1 MTTHVEAHPGWDR
14 RRLVYGDWSWLVR
27 DGLDVIRLAF
37 FGGTIAFAVQGRS
50 TAVAL
55 TAASVVLLIARIID
69 LPRWFDFGLI
79 MAMTLIAYGTALGL
93 YGNWFYYD
101 KVVHGLS
108 PVGYVPVLYIALVR
122 LGVVPDP
129 GQAIRERRVA
139 RISGIFIV
147 TLAVGT
153 AVGAGYENVE
163 WIEDKFDILGGHFV
177 KGLWDTETD
186 LLCDAGGSLVGAT
199 FLTVWA
205 LRGWSSRRVT
215 VVPAPEPSA
224 SPLEA
229 FGKRFRAARG
239 AGVTRESRLA
249 DLPLAAQ
256 GIALVAGGVL
266 LLALPSPSLRTV
278 GIVLGIALLAFAVF
292 EALEV
297 ARRADRA
304 EPRRSN
310 RHNDRVRGR
319 RDACAR
325 LAHDHGA
332 RPAVRCRRRQHRARG
347 GRGRL
352 ALQHKRCPPT
362 VARRGLERRGVHLRD
377 RATRQPV
384 KQPSRRDHLARHLP
398 RRPRRAASPS
408 CGGGVAPNSCRSWN
422 RDKLILDSVNFALG
436 PWVADT
442 LARLGR
448 VGECARDGEDLP
460 AGPRN
465 AACQRALPDDDP
477 VRPGRLVPA
486 HPHCARPQDRAAPL
500 DTGRHHPG

>member
-1 MTTHVEAHPGWDR
+1 MTTHVEAHPAWDR

-129 GQAIRERRVA
+129 GEAIRERRVA
-139 RISGIFIV
+139 RITGIFIV
-147 TLAVGT
+147 TLAVGM
-153 AVGAGYENVE
+153 AVGAGYESVE
-163 WIEDKFDILGGHFV
+163 WIEDKFGILGGNFV

-186 LLCDAGGSLVGAT
+186 LLCDTGGSLVGAT

-205 LRGWSSRRVT
+205 LRGWSSHRVT

-224 SPLEA
+224 SPLEMV
-229 FGKRFRAARG
+229 GKRFRTG
-239 AGVTRESRLA
+239 PGSGTSTRESRLA

-266 LLALPSPSLRTV
+266 LLALPAPSLRTV
-278 GIVLGIALLAFAVF
+278 GIILGISLLAFAVF
-292 EALEV
+292 EAFEV
-297 ARRADRA
+297 VRRADPTERGARIATMTASAVAGTLIIVWPTITERA
-304 EPRRSN
+304 LLYAAGAASIVLAAAEAASLS
-310 RHNDRVRGR
+310 GL
-319 RDACAR
+319 RDAR
-325 LAHDHGA
+325 QRWLGA
-332 RPAVRCRRRQHRARG
+332 AVSVVAYVFG
-347 GRGRL
+347 I
-352 ALQHKRCPPT
+352 AL
-362 VARRGLERRGVHLRD
+362 L
-377 RATRQPV
+377 
-384 KQPSRRDHLARHLP
+384 
-398 RRPRRAASPS
+398 ASPGNS
-408 CGGGVAPNSCRSWN
+408 LHAVIVLLGIYLVVLGGLR
-422 RDKLILDSVNFALG
+422 ILHTV
-436 PWVADT
+436 
-442 LARLGR
+442 
-448 VGECARDGEDLP
+448 E
-460 AGPRN
+460 
-465 AACQRALPDDDP
+465 AAWR
-477 VRPGRLVPA
+477 
-486 HPHCARPQDRAAPL
+486 
-500 DTGRHHPG
+500 

>member
-147 TLAVGT
+147 TLAVGM

-304 EPRRSN
+304 ER
-310 RHNDRVRGR
+310 
-319 RDACAR
+319 
-325 LAHDHGA
+325 GA
-332 RPAVRCRRRQHRARG
+332 RIATMTASAVAGTLVLVWPTITERALLYAAGAASIVLAAAEAASLSNTSDARQRWLGAASSVVAYIFGIALLASPENSLHAVIILLGIYLVVLGGLRVLHAAEAWRQIRVARG
-347 GRGRL
+347 SG
-352 ALQHKRCPPT
+352 T
-362 VARRGLERRGVHLRD
+362 
-377 RATRQPV
+377 
-384 KQPSRRDHLARHLP
+384 S
-398 RRPRRAASPS
+398 
-408 CGGGVAPNSCRSWN
+408 
-422 RDKLILDSVNFALG
+422 
-436 PWVADT
+436 
-442 LARLGR
+442 
-448 VGECARDGEDLP
+448 
-460 AGPRN
+460 
-465 AACQRALPDDDP
+465 
-477 VRPGRLVPA
+477 
-486 HPHCARPQDRAAPL
+486 
-500 DTGRHHPG
+500 

>member
-14 RRLVYGDWSWLVR
+14 RRLVYGDWSWLIR

-55 TAASVVLLIARIID
+55 TAASVVLLIARIVD

-129 GQAIRERRVA
+129 GEAIRERRVA

-147 TLAVGT
+147 TLAVGM

-163 WIEDKFDILGGHFV
+163 WIEDKFGILGGHFV

-186 LLCDAGGSLVGAT
+186 LLCDAGGSLVGAA

-205 LRGWSSRRVT
+205 LRGWSSHRVT
-215 VVPAPEPSA
+215 VVPASEPSA
-224 SPLEA
+224 SPLQMV
-229 FGKRFRAARG
+229 GRRFRTGRG
-239 AGVTRESRLA
+239 PGVTTRESRLA

-266 LLALPSPSLRTV
+266 LLALPAPSLRTV
-278 GIVLGIALLAFAVF
+278 GVILGISLLAFACFEALEVVRRADPAERGARIVTMTASAVAGTLILVWPTITERALLYAAGAASIVLAAAEAASLSGISDTRQRWLGAAVSVVAYVFGIALLASPGNSLHAVIVLLGIYLVVLGGLRVLHAV
-292 EALEV
+292 EA
-297 ARRADRA
+297 AWR
-304 EPRRSN
+304 
-310 RHNDRVRGR
+310 
-319 RDACAR
+319 
-325 LAHDHGA
+325 
-332 RPAVRCRRRQHRARG
+332 
-347 GRGRL
+347 
-352 ALQHKRCPPT
+352 
-362 VARRGLERRGVHLRD
+362 
-377 RATRQPV
+377 
-384 KQPSRRDHLARHLP
+384 
-398 RRPRRAASPS
+398 
-408 CGGGVAPNSCRSWN
+408 
-422 RDKLILDSVNFALG
+422 
-436 PWVADT
+436 
-442 LARLGR
+442 
-448 VGECARDGEDLP
+448 
-460 AGPRN
+460 
-465 AACQRALPDDDP
+465 
-477 VRPGRLVPA
+477 
-486 HPHCARPQDRAAPL
+486 
-500 DTGRHHPG
+500 

>member
-55 TAASVVLLIARIID
+55 TAASVVLLLARIVD

-129 GQAIRERRVA
+129 GEAIRERRVA
-139 RISGIFIV
+139 RITGIFIV
-147 TLAVGT
+147 TLAVGM
-153 AVGAGYENVE
+153 AVGAGYESVE
-163 WIEDKFDILGGHFV
+163 WIEDKFGILGGNFV

-186 LLCDAGGSLVGAT
+186 LLCDTGGSLVGAT

-224 SPLEA
+224 SPLEMV
-229 FGKRFRAARG
+229 GKRFRTG
-239 AGVTRESRLA
+239 PGSGTSTRESRLA

-266 LLALPSPSLRTV
+266 LLALPAPSLRTV
-278 GIVLGIALLAFAVF
+278 GIILGISLLAFAVF

-297 ARRADRA
+297 VRRADPAERGARIATMTASAVAGTLIIVWPTITERA
-304 EPRRSN
+304 LLYAAGAASIVLAAAEAASLS
-310 RHNDRVRGR
+310 GL
-319 RDACAR
+319 RDAR
-325 LAHDHGA
+325 QRWLGA
-332 RPAVRCRRRQHRARG
+332 AVSVVAYVFG
-347 GRGRL
+347 I
-352 ALQHKRCPPT
+352 AL
-362 VARRGLERRGVHLRD
+362 L
-377 RATRQPV
+377 
-384 KQPSRRDHLARHLP
+384 
-398 RRPRRAASPS
+398 ASPGNS
-408 CGGGVAPNSCRSWN
+408 LHAVIVLLGIYLVVLGGLR
-422 RDKLILDSVNFALG
+422 ILHTV
-436 PWVADT
+436 
-442 LARLGR
+442 
-448 VGECARDGEDLP
+448 E
-460 AGPRN
+460 
-465 AACQRALPDDDP
+465 AAWR
-477 VRPGRLVPA
+477 
-486 HPHCARPQDRAAPL
+486 
-500 DTGRHHPG
+500 

>member
-1 MTTHVEAHPGWDR
+1 VTTHVDAHPGWDN

-129 GQAIRERRVA
+129 GEAIRERRVA

-147 TLAVGT
+147 TLAVGM

-163 WIEDKFDILGGHFV
+163 WIEDKFGILGGHFV

-215 VVPAPEPSA
+215 IVPAPEPSA
-224 SPLEA
+224 SPLQA
-229 FGKRFRAARG
+229 VGKRFRAGRG
-239 AGVTRESRLA
+239 SGVTRESRLA
-249 DLPLAAQ
+249 NLPLAAQ
-256 GIALVAGGVL
+256 GIAFVAAGVL

-292 EALEV
+292 EGFEV
-297 ARRADRA
+297 VRRADRTERGARIATMAASAVAGTLVLVWPTITERALLYAAGAASIVLAAA
-304 EPRRSN
+304 EAASLSGVSESRQRWLGTAASVVAYIFGIALLASPGNSLHAVVILLGIYLVVLGGLRVLEAWRQTRAARRS
-310 RHNDRVRGR
+310 
-319 RDACAR
+319 A
-325 LAHDHGA
+325 
-332 RPAVRCRRRQHRARG
+332 
-347 GRGRL
+347 
-352 ALQHKRCPPT
+352 
-362 VARRGLERRGVHLRD
+362 
-377 RATRQPV
+377 
-384 KQPSRRDHLARHLP
+384 PS
-398 RRPRRAASPS
+398 
-408 CGGGVAPNSCRSWN
+408 
-422 RDKLILDSVNFALG
+422 
-436 PWVADT
+436 
-442 LARLGR
+442 
-448 VGECARDGEDLP
+448 
-460 AGPRN
+460 
-465 AACQRALPDDDP
+465 
-477 VRPGRLVPA
+477 
-486 HPHCARPQDRAAPL
+486 
-500 DTGRHHPG
+500 